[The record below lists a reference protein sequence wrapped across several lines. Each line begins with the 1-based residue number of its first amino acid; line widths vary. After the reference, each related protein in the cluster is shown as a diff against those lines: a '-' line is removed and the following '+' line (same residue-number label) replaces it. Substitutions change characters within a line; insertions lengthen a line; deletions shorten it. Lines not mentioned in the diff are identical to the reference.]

1 MANDSLLVQQL
12 RDLISRYRRGAANLN
27 SLSFKS
33 ELLVEEMRACL
44 SPSGHSE
51 AMNCVYVIEE
61 INAVVLDE
69 NRSVSQEELAEIE
82 RRLALLEKLVSLPM
96 STKKPPATPAS
107 R

>member
-1 MANDSLLVQQL
+1 MENCNSLTRELI
-12 RDLISRYRRGAANLN
+12 DLILSYRVGTTELN

-33 ELLVEEMRACL
+33 EVLVEKLRLCL
-44 SPSGHSE
+44 LAEDFSR

-69 NRSVSQEELAEIE
+69 NRQPKQPEQDEIE
-82 RRLALLEKLVSLPM
+82 RQLALLEKLVS
-96 STKKPPATPAS
+96 